1 MTTELQTVWE
11 VAKEAEE
18 RARSFPYPEMPKPP
32 NREGYKTGREYGKAV
47 GDYEEAKAAMRIART
62 AWNTGQAEAEEWFKA
77 ELAKIL
83 RLEGH
88 PKFDALYRIAW
99 QEGHS
104 SGFSEVA
111 NYADTLAELLR
122 EETP

>member
-1 MTTELQTVWE
+1 MTTELQTAWD
-11 VAKEAEE
+11 VAEEAER
-18 RARSFPYPEMPKPP
+18 RAWSFSYPEMPKAPK
-32 NREGYKTGREYGKAV
+32 REDYKTGREYGRAV
-47 GDYEEAKAAMRIART
+47 GDYEDAKEAVT
-62 AWNTGQAEAEEWFKA
+62 AQRRAWEDGQTEAEQWFKT
-77 ELAKIL
+77 ELARAL

-122 EETP
+122 EDG